1 MVCQSEANLVYFL
14 FPMKRTHYCGEL
26 RRKDEN
32 LDVALCGWIH
42 SSRDHGGLLFLDLR
56 DREGVVQIV
65 VSPEKKEVFKIA
77 QSLGSEFVIEVQGQV
92 RLRPKGTEN
101 PNLSTG
107 EIEIDAREIEILNTS
122 LVLPFEISEF
132 NQASEEIRLQ
142 YRYLD
147 LRRPSLQRNLILRHR
162 IVQSVRSFLDK
173 QGFLEIETPFLTKST
188 PEGARDFLVPSRL
201 NPGHFYALP
210 QSPQLFKQILM
221 VGGMDKYYQIVRC
234 FRDEDLRSDRQPE
247 FTQIDLEMS
256 FVEEEDVMGVTEKII
271 LEAFKVL
278 TGKETDLE
286 FPRISYEEAL
296 NRFGSDKPDLRYE
309 MELKDVTDDLKNSS
323 FQIFSNA
330 VKENGVIKALC
341 FKGGAK
347 LSRSEIDNLTEFVK
361 RFGAKGLAWIKF
373 TDAGPESSIVKFF
386 SKEELAQVQLKL
398 GALSGDILFFGA
410 GAWKSVVI
418 ILGSLRV
425 ELAKRY
431 DLIPKSGASTYK
443 FLWVIHFP
451 LLEWDDQEKRWSAMH
466 HPFTSPEVEN
476 GDFLESAPE
485 KVRARAYDIVLNGT
499 ELGGGSIRIHRKEL
513 QQRVFKILGVNEES
527 AKEKFGFLLTALEY
541 GAPPHGG
548 IALGLDRMVAIFSGE
563 DSIRDTIA
571 FPKTQKGICMLAG
584 SPSEVTELQ
593 LKELSLVVKKI
604 KN

>member
-107 EIEIDAREIEILNTS
+107 EIEIDAKEIKILNTS

-162 IVQSVRSFLDK
+162 IVQAVRSFLDK

-271 LEAFKVL
+271 FEAFKVL

-309 MELKDVTDDLKNSS
+309 MELKDVTDDLKDSS

-347 LSRSEIDNLTEFVK
+347 LSRSEIDHLTEFVK

-398 GALSGDILFFGA
+398 GALRGDILFFGA
-410 GAWKSVVI
+410 GPWKSVVT

-431 DLIPKSGASTYK
+431 DLIPKSGTAIYK

-466 HPFTSPEVEN
+466 HPFTSPEIEN
-476 GDFLESAPE
+476 DDFLESAPE
-485 KVRARAYDIVLNGT
+485 KIRARAYDIVLNGT
-499 ELGGGSIRIHRKEL
+499 ELGGGSIRIHRKQI
-513 QQRVFKILGVNEES
+513 QQRVFKTLGINEES

-593 LKELSLVVKKI
+593 LKELSLTVKKI
-604 KN
+604 KS

>member
-122 LVLPFEISEF
+122 LVLPLEISEF

>member
-410 GAWKSVVI
+410 GAWKSVAI

>member
-1 MVCQSEANLVYFL
+1 LVCQSEANLVYFL

>member
-1 MVCQSEANLVYFL
+1 
-14 FPMKRTHYCGEL
+14 MKRTHYCGEL

>member
-1 MVCQSEANLVYFL
+1 ME
-14 FPMKRTHYCGEL
+14 RTHYCGEL
-26 RRKDEN
+26 RRKDEGKE
-32 LDVALCGWIH
+32 VTLCGWIH

-65 VSPEKKEVFKIA
+65 VSPERKEVFKIA
-77 QSLGSEFVIEVQGQV
+77 QTLGSEYVIQVKGQA

-107 EIEIDAREIEILNTS
+107 EIEIDAKEIEILNSS

-162 IVQSVRSFLDK
+162 IVQAVRSFLDK

-256 FVEEEDVMGVTEKII
+256 FVEEEDVMRVTEKII
-271 LEAFKVL
+271 QEAFKVL
-278 TGKETDLE
+278 TGKETILE
-286 FPRISYEEAL
+286 FPRISYQEAL
-296 NRFGSDKPDLRYE
+296 NRFGSDKPDLRFE
-309 MELKDVTDDLKNSS
+309 MELKDVTEELKNSS

-330 VKENGVIKALC
+330 VKEKGVIKALC

-373 TDAGPESSIVKFF
+373 SEAGPESSIVKFF
-386 SKEELAQVQLKL
+386 SKEELAQIQGKL
-398 GALSGDILFFGA
+398 GAVSGDILFFGA
-410 GAWKSVVI
+410 GAWKSVVTV
-418 ILGSLRV
+418 LGALRV
-425 ELAKRY
+425 ELAKQAH
-431 DLIPKSGASTYK
+431 LIPQSGSSIYK
-443 FLWVIHFP
+443 FLWVIAFP

-466 HPFTSPEVEN
+466 HPFTSPLVEN
-476 GDFLESAPE
+476 KDLLDSAPD

-499 ELGGGSIRIHRKEL
+499 ELGGGSIRIHRKDL
-513 QQRVFKILGVNEES
+513 QQKVFKTLGISEDS

-548 IALGLDRMVAIFSGE
+548 IALGLDRLVAIFLGE

-584 SPSEVTELQ
+584 SPSEVTEQQ
-593 LKELSLVVKKI
+593 LKELSLAVKKI
-604 KN
+604 KI

>member
-234 FRDEDLRSDRQPE
+234 FRDEDCVQTVSQ
-247 FTQIDLEMS
+247 
-256 FVEEEDVMGVTEKII
+256 
-271 LEAFKVL
+271 
-278 TGKETDLE
+278 
-286 FPRISYEEAL
+286 
-296 NRFGSDKPDLRYE
+296 
-309 MELKDVTDDLKNSS
+309 
-323 FQIFSNA
+323 
-330 VKENGVIKALC
+330 
-341 FKGGAK
+341 
-347 LSRSEIDNLTEFVK
+347 NL
-361 RFGAKGLAWIKF
+361 
-373 TDAGPESSIVKFF
+373 
-386 SKEELAQVQLKL
+386 
-398 GALSGDILFFGA
+398 
-410 GAWKSVVI
+410 
-418 ILGSLRV
+418 
-425 ELAKRY
+425 
-431 DLIPKSGASTYK
+431 
-443 FLWVIHFP
+443 
-451 LLEWDDQEKRWSAMH
+451 
-466 HPFTSPEVEN
+466 
-476 GDFLESAPE
+476 
-485 KVRARAYDIVLNGT
+485 
-499 ELGGGSIRIHRKEL
+499 HR
-513 QQRVFKILGVNEES
+513 
-527 AKEKFGFLLTALEY
+527 
-541 GAPPHGG
+541 
-548 IALGLDRMVAIFSGE
+548 
-563 DSIRDTIA
+563 
-571 FPKTQKGICMLAG
+571 
-584 SPSEVTELQ
+584 
-593 LKELSLVVKKI
+593 
-604 KN
+604 

>member
-1 MVCQSEANLVYFL
+1 
-14 FPMKRTHYCGEL
+14 MKITHYCGEL

-107 EIEIDAREIEILNTS
+107 EIEIDAKEIKILNTS

-162 IVQSVRSFLDK
+162 IVQAVRSFLDK

-271 LEAFKVL
+271 FEAFKVL

-309 MELKDVTDDLKNSS
+309 MELKDVTDDLKDSS

-347 LSRSEIDNLTEFVK
+347 LSRSEIDHLTEFVK

-398 GALSGDILFFGA
+398 GALRGDILFFGA
-410 GAWKSVVI
+410 GPWKSVVT

-431 DLIPKSGASTYK
+431 DLIPKSGTAIYK

-466 HPFTSPEVEN
+466 HPFTSPEIEN
-476 GDFLESAPE
+476 DDFLESAPE
-485 KVRARAYDIVLNGT
+485 KIRARAYDIVLNGT
-499 ELGGGSIRIHRKEL
+499 ELGGGSIRIHRKQI
-513 QQRVFKILGVNEES
+513 QQRVFKTLGINEES

-593 LKELSLVVKKI
+593 LKELSLTVKKI
-604 KN
+604 KS